1 MKRYLSIVL
10 DKNCNISK
18 TLIEDEN
25 YYLDR
30 YISCNFNDST
40 DVRKKFDLIISN
52 FLKNNSSFIEQIE
65 KKNNK
70 KYNGQIVILG
80 VLDDGTLKRIKVIY
94 KKDLFVIKNEFLKD
108 QEFMRSF
115 INDYKKYFSGYI
127 INKSKRYLSKTDY
140 QYMIGEWYRN
150 IKENKNYFEICRDLL
165 KYREIYLSNKKIV
178 QNVSNK
184 NDNISD
190 FVNTNI
196 LGNDQ
201 DDKYDPDIEY
211 YPDLDELEKKKYSSV
226 EDYRYEEENEYIDVC
241 EKVKTKIKQ
250 IPGQISFFD

>member
-18 TLIEDEN
+18 TLLEDDS

-30 YISCNFNDST
+30 YICSNFNDSNEI
-40 DVRKKFDLIISN
+40 RNKFDFVISN
-52 FLKNNSSFIEQIE
+52 FLKNNIKFIEQVE

-70 KYNGQIVILG
+70 KYNGQIVILSA
-80 VLDDGTLKRIKVIY
+80 LDDGSLKRIKVIY
-94 KKDLFVIKNEFLKD
+94 KKDLIIIKNELLKD
-108 QEFMRSF
+108 QDFMRNF
-115 INDYKKYFSGYI
+115 INDYKKYFSNYI
-127 INKSKRYLSKTDY
+127 ISKTKRFLSKTDY

-150 IKENKNYFEICRDLL
+150 VKENMNYFEICRDLL

-178 QNVSNK
+178 QNALNK

-190 FVNTNI
+190 FVNTNV
-196 LGNDQ
+196 LDDQ
-201 DDKYDPDIEY
+201 DGKYDPDIEY
-211 YPDLDELEKKKYSSV
+211 HPDLDELEKLKYSSV
-226 EDYRYEEENEYIDVC
+226 EDYHYEEENEYIDVC

>member
-18 TLIEDEN
+18 TIIEDEN

-30 YISCNFNDST
+30 YISSNFNDSNEI
-40 DVRKKFDLIISN
+40 RNKFDFVISN
-52 FLKNNSSFIEQIE
+52 FLKNNIKFIEQVE

-70 KYNGQIVILG
+70 KYNGQIVILS

-94 KKDLFVIKNEFLKD
+94 KKDLILIKNELLKD
-108 QEFMRSF
+108 QEFMRNF
-115 INDYKKYFSGYI
+115 IRDYKKYFSNYI
-127 INKSKRYLSKTDY
+127 INKSKRYLSNTDY

-150 IKENKNYFEICRDLL
+150 IKENINYFEICRDLL

-178 QNVSNK
+178 QNTLNK

-196 LGNDQ
+196 LDDQ
-201 DDKYDPDIEY
+201 DGKDDPDIEY
-211 YPDLDELEKKKYSSV
+211 HPDLDELEKLKYSCV
-226 EDYRYEEENEYIDVC
+226 EDYHYEEENEYIDVC